1 MALKPDRVELATDIS
16 FFMNEV
22 AERGGIA
29 VISTVGSGAAM
40 DQAEALV
47 TYNTQL
53 PSGLQPVGLL
63 LNDMVNIDQ
72 TRQHINFHQD
82 EIQLGGKVALLTNG
96 WVVTNRI
103 VTEITPDLNDF
114 AYVAES
120 GLLTDTPNASPANTP
135 LVGRFLST
143 MDEDGYAKVQIS
155 LPMPWLNA
163 DPGA

>member
-1 MALKPDRVELATDIS
+1 MALKPDRVELATDVS

-29 VISTVGSGAAM
+29 TVSTVGSGTAM

-47 TYNTQL
+47 AYNATL
-53 PSGLQPVGLL
+53 PSGLQPVGMLM
-63 LNDMVNIDQ
+63 NDMVNIDQ

-82 EIQLGGKVALLTNG
+82 EIQLGGKVTLLTNG
-96 WVVTNRI
+96 WAVTNMI
-103 VTEITPDLNDF
+103 VTGVTPDLNDF

-120 GLLTDTPNASPANTP
+120 GLLTDAPHASPANTP
-135 LVGRFLST
+135 LVGQWLST
-143 MDEDGYAKVQIS
+143 VDEDGYAKVRIS
-155 LPMPWLNA
+155 IPLPWLNA